1 MSAREILAQDQTRLD
16 PTRNVF
22 GLVLM
27 KWGGDGG
34 KLIRTEGEGEGREEE
49 EGEGGGTGAG
59 TGNFL

>member
-34 KLIRTEGEGEGREEE
+34 KLIRTGGEGEGREEE